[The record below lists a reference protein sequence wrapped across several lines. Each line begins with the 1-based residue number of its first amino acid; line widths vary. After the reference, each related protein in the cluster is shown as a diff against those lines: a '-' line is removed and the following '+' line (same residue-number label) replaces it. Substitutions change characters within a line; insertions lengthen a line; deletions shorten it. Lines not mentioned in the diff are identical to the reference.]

1 MRNFGTIFAC
11 LAALTA
17 CVSVDPI
24 TPGPK
29 GYDAIEFTRVT
40 LVRDHALNI
49 YTFPAGR
56 RFIADRRAKDGRKLY
71 CGLLTINGDP
81 RPFDACIGFEAPSTL
96 VIAPGVPL
104 KEVRRPQPEG
114 VVKRIKA
121 NI

>member
-1 MRNFGTIFAC
+1 MRRRALI
-11 LAALTA
+11 LATFALTGCIA
-17 CVSVDPI
+17 VDPI
-24 TPGPK
+24 QPSAE

-40 LVRDHALNI
+40 LVRDHALNM

-56 RFIADRRAKDGRKLY
+56 RFIADRKAKDGRSLF

-96 VIAPGVPL
+96 ILAPGVPL

-114 VVKRIKA
+114 VIKRIKTKV
-121 NI
+121 

>member
-1 MRNFGTIFAC
+1 MRIRALI
-11 LAALTA
+11 LATLALTGCIA
-17 CVSVDPI
+17 VDPI
-24 TPGPK
+24 LPSAD

-40 LVRDHALNI
+40 LVRDHALNM

-56 RFIADRRAKDGRKLY
+56 RFIADRRARDGSSLY

-81 RPFDACIGFEAPSTL
+81 RPFDACIGFEAPNTL
-96 VIAPGVPL
+96 VLAPGVPL

-121 NI
+121 KI

>member
-1 MRNFGTIFAC
+1 MRKFVTIIAC
-11 LAALTA
+11 LTALTA

-29 GYDAIEFTRVT
+29 GYESIEFTRVT
-40 LVRDHALNI
+40 LVRDHALNV

-56 RFIADRRAKDGRKLY
+56 RFIADRKAKDGRSLF
-71 CGLLTINGDP
+71 CGIMTINGDP
-81 RPFDACIGFEAPSTL
+81 RPFDACIGFEAPNTL

-114 VVKRIKA
+114 TTRWIHTR
-121 NI
+121 

>member
-1 MRNFGTIFAC
+1 MRKFGPVLAC
-11 LAALTA
+11 LATLTA

-24 TPGPK
+24 TPGPE

-40 LVRDHALNI
+40 LVRDHALNV

-56 RFIADRRAKDGRKLY
+56 RFIADRKAKDGRSLF
-71 CGLLTINGDP
+71 CGIMTVNGDP
-81 RPFDACIGFEAPSTL
+81 RPFDGCIGFEAPNTL

-114 VVKRIKA
+114 LIKRIKA
-121 NI
+121 KV